1 MKECFMNTL
10 QLIKAR
16 AVKSRA
22 VDLARAAMVRA
33 FRNADFTDKQHTPLV
48 RPHQSQLRYRG
59 IAYEPIGQQ
68 QEATAGRTLRYRG
81 VSYGVY

>member
-22 VDLARAAMVRA
+22 VDLARSAMVRA
-33 FRNADFTDKQHTPLV
+33 FRNADYTDQQHTPLA
-48 RPHQSQLRYRG
+48 RPTQSQLRYRG

-68 QEATAGRTLRYRG
+68 QEATGGRNLRYRG

>member
-33 FRNADFTDKQHTPLV
+33 FRNADYTDKQHTPLV

-68 QEATAGRTLRYRG
+68 QEATVGRTLR
-81 VSYGVY
+81 

>member
-33 FRNADFTDKQHTPLV
+33 FRNADYTDKQHTPLV

-68 QEATAGRTLRYRG
+68 QEAKGGRNLRYRG

>member
-16 AVKSRA
+16 AVKNRA
-22 VDLARAAMVRA
+22 VDRARSAMVRA
-33 FRNADFTDKQHTPLV
+33 FQNPEYTDTQHTPLV
-48 RPHQSQLRYRG
+48 PSRKPQLRYRG
-59 IAYEPIGQQ
+59 IAYEPTGQQ
-68 QEATAGRTLRYRG
+68 QEATGGRNLRYRG

>member
-1 MKECFMNTL
+1 MKECFINTL

-22 VDLARAAMVRA
+22 VDLARSAMVRA
-33 FRNADFTDKQHTPLV
+33 FRNADYTDNQHTPLV
-48 RPHQSQLRYRG
+48 RPNKSQLRYRG
-59 IAYEPIGQQ
+59 VAYEPTGQQ
-68 QEATAGRTLRYRG
+68 KEATGGRNLRYRG

>member
-16 AVKSRA
+16 AVKNRA
-22 VDLARAAMVRA
+22 VDRARSAMVRA
-33 FRNADFTDKQHTPLV
+33 FRNPDYTDTQHTPLV
-48 RPHQSQLRYRG
+48 RSRKPQLRYRG

-68 QEATAGRTLRYRG
+68 QEATGGRNLRYRG

>member
-1 MKECFMNTL
+1 MNTL

-22 VDLARAAMVRA
+22 VDRARSAMVRD
-33 FRNADFTDKQHTPLV
+33 FRNPDYTDRQHTPLV
-48 RPHQSQLRYRG
+48 HPHKAQLRYRG

>member
-16 AVKSRA
+16 AEKSRT
-22 VDLARAAMVRA
+22 VELARSAMVRA
-33 FRNADFTDKQHTPLV
+33 FRNADYTDNQHTPLV
-48 RPHQSQLRYRG
+48 RPNKSQLRYRG
-59 IAYEPIGQQ
+59 IAYEPTGQQ
-68 QEATAGRTLRYRG
+68 QEATGGRNLRYRG

>member
-1 MKECFMNTL
+1 MNTL

-16 AVKSRA
+16 AVKNRA
-22 VDLARAAMVRA
+22 VDRARSAMVRA
-33 FRNADFTDKQHTPLV
+33 FQNAEYTDTQHTPLV
-48 RPHQSQLRYRG
+48 PSRKPQLRYRG

-68 QEATAGRTLRYRG
+68 QEAKGGRNLRYRG

>member
-22 VDLARAAMVRA
+22 VDHARSAMARA
-33 FRNADFTDKQHTPLV
+33 FRNPDYTDTQHTPLI
-48 RPHQSQLRYRG
+48 RLRKPQLRYRG
-59 IAYEPIGQQ
+59 VAYEPIGQQ
-68 QEATAGRTLRYRG
+68 QEATGGRDLRYRG

>member
-1 MKECFMNTL
+1 MNTL

-22 VDLARAAMVRA
+22 VDLARSAMVRA
-33 FRNADFTDKQHTPLV
+33 FRNADYTDKQHTPLV

-59 IAYEPIGQQ
+59 IAYEPTGQQ
-68 QEATAGRTLRYRG
+68 QEATGGRNLRYRG

>member
-16 AVKSRA
+16 AVKNRA
-22 VDLARAAMVRA
+22 VDRARSAMVRA
-33 FRNADFTDKQHTPLV
+33 FQNPEYTDTQHTPLV
-48 RPHQSQLRYRG
+48 PSCKPQLRYRG

-68 QEATAGRTLRYRG
+68 QEAKGGRNLRYRG

>member
-16 AVKSRA
+16 AVKNRA
-22 VDLARAAMVRA
+22 VDRARSTMVRA
-33 FRNADFTDKQHTPLV
+33 FQNPDYTDTQHTPLV
-48 RPHQSQLRYRG
+48 RSCKPQLRYRG

-68 QEATAGRTLRYRG
+68 QEAKGGRNLRYRG

>member
-1 MKECFMNTL
+1 MNTL

-33 FRNADFTDKQHTPLV
+33 FRNADYTDRQHTPLV

-68 QEATAGRTLRYRG
+68 QEATGGRNLRYRG

>member
-1 MKECFMNTL
+1 MNTL

-16 AVKSRA
+16 AVKNRA
-22 VDLARAAMVRA
+22 VDRARSAMVRA
-33 FRNADFTDKQHTPLV
+33 FQNPDYTDTQHTPLV
-48 RPHQSQLRYRG
+48 SSCKPQLRYRG

-68 QEATAGRTLRYRG
+68 QEAKGGRNLRYRG

>member
-22 VDLARAAMVRA
+22 VDRARSAMVRA
-33 FRNADFTDKQHTPLV
+33 FRNPDFIDSQHTPLV

-59 IAYEPIGQQ
+59 LAYDSNGQQ
-68 QEATAGRTLRYRG
+68 QKATAGRTLRYRG

>member
-1 MKECFMNTL
+1 MKECLMNTL

-22 VDLARAAMVRA
+22 VDRARSAMVRA
-33 FRNADFTDKQHTPLV
+33 FRNPDYTDRQHTPLV
-48 RPHQSQLRYRG
+48 RPHKSQLRYRG

>member
-1 MKECFMNTL
+1 MNTL

-16 AVKSRA
+16 AVKRRA
-22 VDLARAAMVRA
+22 VDLARSAMVRA
-33 FRNADFTDKQHTPLV
+33 FRNADYTDRQHTPLV

-68 QEATAGRTLRYRG
+68 QEATGGRNLRYRG